1 MKNVAISAVFLSAI
15 ATFSTQISAQQMYR
29 IVGADG
35 RVTFSDQPPPP
46 SANVKVTTGRA
57 GTFVESAG
65 GASLPFE
72 LNSIVQRFPVI
83 LYTGKDCLPCDAG
96 RNLLRTRGV
105 PFTERTIEGNEDVEA
120 LKRISGDTSLPVA
133 TVGSQQMKGFSD
145 VEWTKFL
152 DAAGYPKT
160 SQLPPTYR
168 NPAPAPLV
176 ARAVPAPSAAATPA
190 TVPIATPATEP
201 PPSNPFG
208 IRF

>member
-1 MKNVAISAVFLSAI
+1 MKNVALSVVFLSAL
-15 ATFSTQISAQQMYR
+15 ATFSSQIAAQQMYR

-57 GTFVESAG
+57 GAFVENAGSA
-65 GASLPFE
+65 ALPFE
-72 LNSIVQRFPVI
+72 VSSVMQRFPVT
-83 LYTGKDCLPCDAG
+83 LYTGKDCAPCDAG

-120 LKRISGDTSLPVA
+120 LKRISGDTSLPIA

-145 VEWTKFL
+145 VEWMKFL

-176 ARAVPAPSAAATPA
+176 TRAQPAPAPAAAAAAAPAPTPA
-190 TVPIATPATEP
+190 VEAP
-201 PPSNPFG
+201 PTNPFG